1 MEEIGDKID
10 NFRKKG
16 LYEKVSSKSIKILNK
31 IILVSKTIK
40 IYKKVLDQKQKYFL
54 YEKYSYIVSNF
65 TKSFRLPIPTHK
77 RIFF

>member
-40 IYKKVLDQKQKYFL
+40 IYKKVLD
-54 YEKYSYIVSNF
+54 
-65 TKSFRLPIPTHK
+65 
-77 RIFF
+77 